1 MPPVRSAL
9 DFSGQRQRLR
19 DHVASHRMNS
29 NEFADRRWG
38 RPWQGWVSLGLA
50 IAAAASLIA
59 GGGFRLPETMT
70 VFFDRLDL
78 VLACA
83 YGVLWFSE
91 MALASAPAAALRY
104 RRAELV
110 LLGMGLLV
118 LLALVFLPTT
128 LRHMLAEELG
138 IPAGSL
144 FFWAVRM
151 FLIGCLML
159 QVLRGLES
167 ILSRGLRAEILLA
180 ASFIVIIAIGT
191 LLLKLPN
198 AMAPGVAPL
207 TWVDAVF
214 MSTSAT
220 SVTGLVVRDIGTDFS
235 TFGQTILLA
244 LIQIG
249 GLGVVTF
256 VALLSSLSNKT
267 LPVPQM
273 VVFRQMINAP
283 ALGDLRRRVIGIVAI
298 TLVVE
303 ATGAALLLVFVDSG
317 GSVIDRLQWAIFHSI
332 SAFCN
337 SGMAFQTDS
346 LESLATNYGAIYT
359 FLALIVL
366 GGLGFLVIP
375 EILAVLSNR
384 IRRLREPRALF
395 SKTRFSVQA
404 KLSIITTVFL
414 IISGTAVFW
423 MFENSNVLR
432 GLGAFEAFTTS
443 LFQSITA
450 RTAGFNTVN
459 FAELQNATLL
469 AVIFLMVIG
478 GCPVS
483 TSGGIKTV
491 TFAILA
497 LALRALLRGNSRI
510 EAFGRTIP
518 FRVVISAM
526 NVFQLYMV
534 TAITGLIL
542 VSLMNPEIPMRDVVF
557 ECFSAISTVG
567 LGTGITNDLSTGS
580 KLVLCV
586 MMWVGR
592 VGPIAMVL
600 SVFQSTGSVDYEFPE
615 EDVVVG

>member
-1 MPPVRSAL
+1 
-9 DFSGQRQRLR
+9 
-19 DHVASHRMNS
+19 MNS

-38 RPWQGWVSLGLA
+38 RPWQGWISIALA
-50 IAAAASLIA
+50 FLAATSLIA
-59 GGGFRLPETMT
+59 GGGFRLPGE
-70 VFFDRLDL
+70 VSAFFDRLD
-78 VLACA
+78 VILACA
-83 YGVLWFSE
+83 YGALWLSE

-104 RRAELV
+104 RRAELI
-110 LLGMGLLV
+110 LLGVGLLS
-118 LLALVFLPTT
+118 LGALVFLPKPA
-128 LRHMLAEELG
+128 LHMLAGELG

-144 FFWAVRM
+144 FFWMVRM

-159 QVLRGLES
+159 QVLRGMES
-167 ILSRGLRAEILLA
+167 VLARGLRAEIVLA
-180 ASFIVIIAIGT
+180 GSFALIIAVGAA
-191 LLLKLPN
+191 LLKLPN
-198 AMAPGVAPL
+198 AMAAGVPPL

-214 MSTSAT
+214 MSASAS
-220 SVTGLVVRDIGTDFS
+220 SVTGLVVRDIGTEFS
-235 TFGQTILLA
+235 TFGQTVLLA

-283 ALGDLRRRVIGIVAI
+283 ALGDLRRRVIGIVTI
-298 TLVVE
+298 TLLVE
-303 ATGAALLLVFVDSG
+303 AVGAALLLVFVDTG
-317 GSVIDRLQWAIFHSI
+317 GSMLDRLQWAVFHSI

-337 SGMAFQTDS
+337 AGMAFQADS
-346 LESLATNYGAIYT
+346 LESLATNHGANYT
-359 FLALIVL
+359 FLALILL

-384 IRRLREPRALF
+384 LRRLSQPRALF
-395 SKTRFSVQA
+395 SKTRFSVQS
-404 KLSIITTVFL
+404 KLSLITTLFL
-414 IISGTAVFW
+414 IVSGTAVFW
-423 MFENSNVLR
+423 FFEKSNVLR
-432 GLGAFEAFTTS
+432 DFGAFDAFTTS

-450 RTAGFNTVN
+450 RTAGFNTVS

-518 FRVVISAM
+518 FRVVISAL

-542 VSLMNPEIPMRDVVF
+542 VSLFNPEIPMRDVAF
-557 ECFSAISTVG
+557 ECFSALSTVG
-567 LGTGITNDLSTGS
+567 LGTGITDDLSTGS

-586 MMWVGR
+586 IMWVGR
-592 VGPIAMVL
+592 IGPIAMVL